1 MNMPD
6 RPLAGRH
13 IVVTRPKSQA
23 AHLAAAL
30 VEAGA
35 HPVLFPVLTIEPLA
49 DESPLLALAARL
61 DEYDWAFF
69 VSPNAVEHALRPILA
84 RRTWP
89 AKLRIACIGQS
100 SEQALAAF
108 GLHDVLSPKQRFDSE
123 ALLELPELAHV
134 QGQRM
139 IIFRGDGGRE
149 LLGDTLRQ
157 RGAHVDYQTCYR
169 RGLPRTDPAPLLKLW
184 QEGRCDALTL
194 TSSEGL
200 RNLFTLL
207 GKLGQA
213 WLKKTPTFAPHARII
228 EQAKQLGLRQL
239 ILTGPGD
246 EGLMTGLSEY
256 FREHAH

>member
-1 MNMPD
+1 MNTPD

-23 AHLAAAL
+23 THLAAAL

-49 DESPLLALAARL
+49 DETPLLALAARL

-84 RRTWP
+84 RRPWP
-89 AKLRIACIGQS
+89 SKLRIACIGKS

-108 GLHDVLSPKQRFDSE
+108 GLHDVLSPTQRFDSE
-123 ALLELPELAHV
+123 ALLELPELAQV

-157 RGAHVDYQTCYR
+157 RGAQVDYQTCYR
-169 RGLPRTDPAPLLKLW
+169 RGLPKADPAPLLKLW
-184 QEGRCDALTL
+184 QEGHCDALTL

-207 GKLGQA
+207 GKFGQA
-213 WLKKTPTFAPHARII
+213 WLKKTPTFAPHERII

-246 EGLMTGLSEY
+246 EGLIAGLNEY